1 MTETNG
7 TECTPSRRAVH
18 APICTEAA
26 EQMRAFCAEHGVTVT
41 AYLDAV
47 GHALS
52 DLRGLSTDKLAVVAP
67 LLEGVL
73 HHARRIDSD
82 RRARA

>member
-18 APICTEAA
+18 AEAA